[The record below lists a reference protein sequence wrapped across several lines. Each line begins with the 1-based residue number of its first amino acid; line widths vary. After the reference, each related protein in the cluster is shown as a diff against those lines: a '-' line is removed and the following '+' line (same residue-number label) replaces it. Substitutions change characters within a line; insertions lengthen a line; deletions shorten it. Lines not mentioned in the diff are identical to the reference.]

1 MLFWRDKLFGS
12 AFSGHPSTF
21 TTSRRGRVSWLN
33 SFIPRYRL
41 FRNLYEDLTAYE
53 GKNRKKWNAFL
64 KLVDIAME
72 TVMLRQ
78 LLQNGSPMVLTYG
91 FAGFLAA
98 NALSCAI
105 NVLTDRFSA
114 LTEVFIDSIFDLSA
128 VVLFPIGVL
137 LYCYYD
143 FDFDREVYLT
153 YLEKLPSGSF
163 EHLARSFASP
173 SKIALFRVNFD
184 SLRITSVL
192 DFMLRISMNLTFCYR
207 FERVLEALVWTR
219 HRNKIAQRLRPHATP
234 DAQQPVPKGVT
245 IVFVAVS
252 LIVLLSTQKAM
263 SDSATLCSVHPE
275 CVVFAHQWVFSDENC
290 PCLIAIDI
298 DIAPKTYDEWINPID
313 TYGKVKSLAAAGML
327 TSLQVINRQLLEL
340 PEELRRCGNLRV
352 IYLMYTSTQRIPS
365 WIKELHHLETLQI
378 EGKYGNSNLLDL
390 PEDLFGNFPRL
401 TTIHL
406 GVHENVDHIQPL
418 TGVPNLQSL
427 SLAWLTKLRELPSFQ
442 HVPKLGRLILSLM
455 PNMEQ
460 LPDMSPLQNLI
471 EFVLLRPNHICCN
484 GFMGLCN
491 LSHISCQSY
500 PLAKVPA
507 GNLPDE

>member
-207 FERVLEALVWTR
+207 FERVLEALV
-219 HRNKIAQRLRPHATP
+219 
-234 DAQQPVPKGVT
+234 
-245 IVFVAVS
+245 
-252 LIVLLSTQKAM
+252 
-263 SDSATLCSVHPE
+263 
-275 CVVFAHQWVFSDENC
+275 
-290 PCLIAIDI
+290 
-298 DIAPKTYDEWINPID
+298 
-313 TYGKVKSLAAAGML
+313 
-327 TSLQVINRQLLEL
+327 INRQLLEL